1 MVIDSGTRLLG
12 LMGNPARHS
21 LSPLI
26 QNYFLQ
32 SYNINAVYASFE
44 PAKDNLEAA
53 FYGAKNLDFIG
64 LNITMPFKE
73 QVYRLLDFAEDSAKI
88 TNSINTVRFNS
99 VVGTAEGYSTDGM
112 GLIKSLEDK
121 IFSWEQK
128 TCLVLGAGGAAKSA
142 VFSLFS
148 KPLKKIYLYDID
160 YNRSLHLV
168 NTMAANIL
176 KMQDQKQGYNKKR
189 KTVQAIQSDKNKKSG
204 KAEKIYTDKA
214 GQILDE
220 IDNKII
226 ALTYLDE
233 IEKELDSIDLIIN
246 CTPAG
251 MDDGTP
257 GSAEKCPIPGTWD
270 LGGKY
275 IFDMV
280 YKPVETV
287 LLKKAQSEG
296 AAAAIYGTD
305 MLINQAA
312 YSFKIWFDIMPSVKV
327 IGEVKNIVKEIIEN
341 DK

>member
-1 MVIDSGTRLLG
+1 MIVDSGTRLLG
-12 LMGNPARHS
+12 LFGNPARHS

-26 QNYFLQ
+26 QNHFLH

-44 PAKDNLEAA
+44 PAKDNLKAA

-64 LNITMPFKE
+64 LNVTMPFKE
-73 QVYRLLDFAEDSAKI
+73 QIYSLLDRAEDGAKI
-88 TNSINTVRFNS
+88 TNSINTVRFNA
-99 VVGTAEGYSTDGM
+99 GERTAEGFSTDGM

-121 IFSWEQK
+121 NFTWEGK
-128 TCLVLGAGGAAKSA
+128 TCFVIGAGGAAKSA

-148 KPLKKIYLYDID
+148 KPLNKIYLYDID
-160 YNRSLHLV
+160 YNRSLYLL
-168 NTMAANIL
+168 NTMTANIL
-176 KMQDQKQGYNKKR
+176 RMQDKKQGLIKKH
-189 KTVQAIQSDKNKKSG
+189 KTGQAVQPGKNKKSG

-214 GQILDE
+214 AQILDE

-226 ALTYLDE
+226 VLTYLDE

-257 GSAEKCPIPGTWD
+257 GSAEKCPIPRIWD

-280 YKPVETV
+280 YKPVKTV
-287 LLKKAQSEG
+287 FVKKAQIDG
-296 AAAAIYGTD
+296 AAAIICGTD

-312 YSFKIWFDIMPSVKV
+312 YSFKIWFDIMPSVK
-327 IGEVKNIVKEIIEN
+327 IIEEAKNIVKEIIES